1 MMLLK
6 CFRNRNYSG
15 NGIIAYSWI
24 NQFPNMSIAVI
35 YPHIEKPPGAP
46 ARLARVKRVRV
57 AQLVMDYLAYG
68 WSPEEMCRQHPYLTI
83 AEAHAAMLYYWDH
96 ADEIEQ
102 ELQQEQAQ
110 QEIDL
115 KQGHQSPFFKRMKA
129 KGLL

>member
-1 MMLLK
+1 MATVV
-6 CFRNRNYSG
+6 S
-15 NGIIAYSWI
+15 
-24 NQFPNMSIAVI
+24 
-35 YPHIEKPPGAP
+35 YPHIEKPAGEP

-96 ADEIEQ
+96 HDEIEG
-102 ELQQEQAQ
+102 EICEEQAAHA
-110 QEIDL
+110 DDARR
-115 KQGHQSPFFKRMKA
+115 GHDSPFYRRMKE